1 MPEKSI
7 FPDDYGTRG
16 HQQSTNEMLF
26 SGYVIDRNPIDGTI
40 KVSQG
45 DRSNVTDWIKVTQRS
60 TTGMQDWHLPRLNA
74 YVHMLK
80 VPDATY
86 NRAIILGESYTDL
99 YINAA
104 EPIEI
109 HTQGQVN
116 LVARG
121 YVYITC
127 ANAKVQCNQ
136 CEFTKDVLIDG
147 NTTIKGTLTVQGTTT
162 LESNL
167 VVSGVSLLEGGGTA
181 TPSMINSD
189 GSGNGS

>member
-1 MPEKSI
+1 
-7 FPDDYGTRG
+7 
-16 HQQSTNEMLF
+16 
-26 SGYVIDRNPIDGTI
+26 
-40 KVSQG
+40 
-45 DRSNVTDWIKVTQRS
+45 
-60 TTGMQDWHLPRLNA
+60 
-74 YVHMLK
+74 MLK

-99 YINAA
+99 MTPPTEIPKGGDSRFLKLDSGTIIYADPNNKIYINAA

-116 LVARG
+116 LVAQG

-127 ANAKVQCNQ
+127 ANAKVQCTQ